1 MSKLSIKFFSYKG
14 HIGAN
19 SDLEN
24 GKFLNDPKAGGQLG
38 VVSLVEN
45 IGLPDEV
52 KLLILKKY
60 KREGGSFANMML
72 TTATS
77 GNQNIGILGHGC
89 HIVTT
94 ENKDVM
100 ISRDCD
106 LEVLDNCIIIENNPP
121 EDFKKWIDEKF
132 KNEA

>member
-1 MSKLSIKFFSYKG
+1 MSKLAIKFFEYKG

-24 GKFLNDPKAGGQLG
+24 GKFLNDPKAPGQLG
-38 VVSLVEN
+38 VISLVEN
-45 IGLPDEV
+45 IGLPNEV

-60 KREGGSFANMML
+60 RREGGSFANMML
-72 TTATS
+72 TTSTS
-77 GNQNIGILGHGC
+77 SNQSIGILGHNC
-89 HIVTT
+89 HLITT

-100 ISRDCD
+100 ISHDCD
-106 LEVLDNCIIIENNPP
+106 LQVLDNCVIIENNPP
-121 EDFKKWIDEKF
+121 EDFKQLIDEKF